1 MFIYIKTNV
10 NSYWYSVTK
19 NQWIYS
25 IESSITNPETIIK
38 VYTLDIPK
46 IMKRR
51 LSISDLNGIGE
62 SSFFPKYIQK
72 ELKWLLNNNIGELI
86 KCIPEII
93 SMFGLN
99 NIIKQN
105 ELFNFE
111 LPWNNREFLKFKD
124 KIIGYCYSGEHNEIK
139 KEFKKY
145 KHLEIPSTVCNLPIY
160 LENNKDKVNYTTY
173 EHNGW
178 FVGSGAIESSNKTVV
193 QLRLKQAGMR
203 WSVNGANYIIALRCM
218 VESDN
223 WDKIEK
229 IVVDYFNN

>member
-1 MFIYIKTNV
+1 MLGKKIILLEDNSQKQKSSSSIFSKNFTSEEFIPYIIYYYDHPENELKWKVHLSQGKYSLTGIVIKQSDELFIYIKTNV

-124 KIIGYCYSGEHNEIK
+124 KIISMGTIG
-139 KEFKKY
+139 
-145 KHLEIPSTVCNLPIY
+145 VM
-160 LENNKDKVNYTTY
+160 NNTF
-173 EHNGW
+173 G
-178 FVGSGAIESSNKTVV
+178 
-193 QLRLKQAGMR
+193 
-203 WSVNGANYIIALRCM
+203 
-218 VESDN
+218 
-223 WDKIEK
+223 
-229 IVVDYFNN
+229 